1 MLTGICIGTREAN
14 YKINWSGLRKPLPG
28 CAFEK
33 VTIVGGMF
41 VTGGVSCVLGKK
53 DKPVHIRGRNDY
65 IMRLRW
71 TSKKYVVLYDVPD
84 RRSWMVDGVSTLLH
98 LAKASLHHD
107 KNDDFKD
114 LSLFDED
121 SLQEPTGPQEGG
133 KRTSI
138 SVLTSEYNIN
148 LALHKKPWT
157 STQEISVDE
166 AGSQSSKISRAQSYY
181 TFGERVE
188 SICDTLEQMIAH
200 QADVSTQDGVG
211 FRLKKTMR
219 RQLEGF
225 DFMDI
230 ATDEGPIWPRMTT
243 LRATGQGWVDFT
255 RSMHAVTLFGS
266 GFGDLF
272 RPVATQAPCN
282 TCQLNIEVPKGQDYL
297 AVCVPE
303 LTDILQR
310 QGPRTPGP
318 WRLVDEIYWHAPD
331 KTFEPCSCRR
341 AESSRAK
348 HDNTATQSHERI
360 QVLLPSSF
368 PKFLARNLK
377 SPAGI
382 DNFPRGALLFGH
394 SRRFPLRWKGLG
406 APVEGDPAQDELVE
420 LEASFQDSGIGTSLA
435 SSSGE
440 GGGSRGSPGSPPCSS
455 GGYGG
460 GSLEAGAPSSGS
472 GSGSGGGGGGGP
484 SGKGKKRDSGEEGA
498 QGKEGKR
505 WKGWVRGKG

>member
-71 TSKKYVVLYDVPD
+71 ISKKYVVLYDVPD

-107 KNDDFKD
+107 ENDDFKD

-211 FRLKKTMR
+211 FRLKK
-219 RQLEGF
+219 QCVGSSKAS
-225 DFMDI
+225 I
-230 ATDEGPIWPRMTT
+230 SWT
-243 LRATGQGWVDFT
+243 L
-255 RSMHAVTLFGS
+255 
-266 GFGDLF
+266 
-272 RPVATQAPCN
+272 
-282 TCQLNIEVPKGQDYL
+282 
-297 AVCVPE
+297 
-303 LTDILQR
+303 
-310 QGPRTPGP
+310 PRT
-318 WRLVDEIYWHAPD
+318 R
-331 KTFEPCSCRR
+331 T
-341 AESSRAK
+341 
-348 HDNTATQSHERI
+348 
-360 QVLLPSSF
+360 
-368 PKFLARNLK
+368 
-377 SPAGI
+377 
-382 DNFPRGALLFGH
+382 
-394 SRRFPLRWKGLG
+394 
-406 APVEGDPAQDELVE
+406 
-420 LEASFQDSGIGTSLA
+420 
-435 SSSGE
+435 
-440 GGGSRGSPGSPPCSS
+440 
-455 GGYGG
+455 
-460 GSLEAGAPSSGS
+460 
-472 GSGSGGGGGGGP
+472 P
-484 SGKGKKRDSGEEGA
+484 SGRA
-498 QGKEGKR
+498 
-505 WKGWVRGKG
+505 